1 VRQRSAW
8 SSTFIA
14 SLELARQ
21 GEVVLGQEQDFQPI
35 HVARVK
41 PSY

>member
-1 VRQRSAW
+1 LRPVCIAPYG

-35 HVARVK
+35 HVATI
-41 PSY
+41 